1 MWRNGNR
8 GVICYVHHRNSLW
21 LQPAGKMEARDR
33 GKGSRDRAVA
43 VVQMRGDGGP
53 DGIVVR

>member
-1 MWRNGNR
+1 M
-8 GVICYVHHRNSLW
+8 ICYVHHRNSLW